1 MAAVPTETSYS
12 PASLLGGGAYGLC
25 PILLV
30 PTDLF
35 YEATDDANPCST
47 GVGDRDNG
55 YFEPFLGS
63 QNKFVKSD
71 LRGYP
76 GPHLRNSLPKP
87 EAGETTNYLW
97 HWSLRDMGRGG
108 GDCF

>member
-1 MAAVPTETSYS
+1 M
-12 PASLLGGGAYGLC
+12 
-25 PILLV
+25 

-63 QNKFVKSD
+63 QNKFVRSD

-97 HWSLRDMGRGG
+97 HWSLKDTRRGWGRLFLVSRVHVDRYFQQAREGR
-108 GDCF
+108 CWARRTCN